1 MQQDFNLSHIR
12 KSFKDDILAAF
23 SVSLVALPLALGVA
37 IASGVPPM
45 AGIWSVIAGCLVTT
59 FFRGGHISVTGPAA
73 GLIVVILGGLEV
85 LKDNN
90 ELVSGFPYVLAA
102 TVIAGVIQVLLGLL
116 RMGKLADI
124 APASVINGMLAAI
137 GIIIASKQIHYAF
150 GVKATAD
157 STLGGIMEIPTSF
170 FAQNPFIS
178 CIALVSLL
186 LLILHPKIKSKFVH
200 KIPAPIWVLVFSIP
214 FVFIFNL
221 FETHLIKFF
230 GESFTVGPKY
240 LVDVPSNVWD
250 SLLLPNFSKIGSLG
264 FWIFVATLTIIASI
278 QTLVVAKAVDKLDK
292 EGRQTNLNRD
302 LIGVGL
308 GNIFAGFIGGLPLI
322 TVIVRSSVNISNGAK
337 TRWSNLYHGLIILVF
352 VLLLPRFIQMIPLA
366 ALAALLV
373 FTGYKLASPKM
384 FRDSYRKGWEQL
396 AILLV
401 TLFATLWEGLLMG
414 IALGMLFTFL
424 IHWGKSGLPLIE
436 FMRNIFKPKISIEKG
451 TGEGDVY
458 VRAGGLL
465 NFLNILKLKEI
476 LQSIPENN
484 HLILD
489 VSRCNII
496 DYTILEYLHDQ
507 AEYYDV
513 ESEDFNII
521 GLDVHETSS
530 LHPNAL
536 HVLRAQRPPRLTKRQ
551 EELARI
557 AKEMEATYFSS
568 MNWDVDR
575 YKKFQFFKSRPIEYR
590 INTTNGNY
598 KNLKTKWEFCD
609 LIFDEGALLAVEE
622 YHTSILKLKL
632 PFSIPD
638 FVLER
643 EGVLDRLS
651 IQLQLKKDLEFQKFK
666 HFSSRF
672 LLSGED
678 ELKIRLLF
686 QEKLIHYLDQHEIYH
701 IEVVKDQILIFKSM
715 RFSSPKEVRA
725 MHQFA
730 INFLEILSEIQETA
744 LKKI

>member
-1 MQQDFNLSHIR
+1 MQQDFNFSHIR

-45 AGIWSVIAGCLVTT
+45 AGIWSVIAGSFITT
-59 FFRGGHISVTGPAA
+59 LFRGGHISITGPAA

-85 LKDNN
+85 LKDSD

-102 TVIAGVIQVLLGLL
+102 TVIAGGIQVLLGLL

-124 APASVINGMLAAI
+124 APTSVINGMLAAI

-150 GVKATAD
+150 GVKATSN
-157 STLGGIMEIPTSF
+157 STLGGIMEIPRSF
-170 FAQNPFIS
+170 MAQNPFIS

-186 LLILHPKIKSKFVH
+186 VLILHPKIKSKLVH
-200 KIPAPIWVLVFSIP
+200 SIPAPIWVLLFSIP
-214 FVFIFNL
+214 FVYIFNL
-221 FETHLIKFF
+221 FEPHVMELLGQT
-230 GESFTVGPKY
+230 FTVGPKY
-240 LVDVPSNVWD
+240 LVDVPSNAWE
-250 SLLLPNFSKIGSLG
+250 SLLLPNFSKVGTFA

-337 TRWSNLYHGLIILVF
+337 TRWSNLYHGLIILIF
-352 VLLLPRFIQMIPLA
+352 VLLLPAFIQMIPLA

-396 AILLV
+396 AILVV
-401 TLFATLWEGLLMG
+401 TLMATLWEGLLVG
-414 IALGMLFTFL
+414 IAIGMLFTFL
-424 IHWGKSGLPLIE
+424 IHWGKSGLSIGE
-436 FMRNIFKPKISIEKG
+436 FIRNVLKPEISIEKG
-451 TGEGDVY
+451 TAEGDIY

-476 LQSIPENN
+476 LKSIPENN

-489 VSRCNII
+489 VSRCNVI
-496 DYTILEYLHDQ
+496 DYTVLEYLHDQ
-507 AEYYDV
+507 AEIYDV
-513 ESEDFNII
+513 DSTDFDII
-521 GLDVHETSS
+521 GLDVHQRSS
-530 LHPNAL
+530 AHPNAL
-536 HVLRAQRPPRLTKRQ
+536 HILRAQRSPRLTRRQ
-551 EELARI
+551 EELAAI

-568 MNWDVDR
+568 MNWDVAR

-590 INTTNGNY
+590 INTTNGIY
-598 KNLKTKWEFCD
+598 KGLKTKWEFCD
-609 LIFDEGALLAVEE
+609 LIFDEGALDATEE
-622 YHTSILKLKL
+622 YHTSILKLSI

-678 ELKIRLLF
+678 ELNIRALF
-686 QEKLIHYLDQHEIYH
+686 QESLINYLDQHEIYH
-701 IEVVKDQILIFKSM
+701 IEVAKDQILIFKRM

-730 INFLEILSEIQETA
+730 IEFLEILIEIQETT
-744 LKKI
+744 LKKD